1 MHLFLNGN
9 KKISN
14 LATHNMKIKKNKTMK
29 KLILTVLVA
38 LSAIFSDAQT
48 TVSGVKVDAKLAVD
62 GQNLVLNGAGVREK
76 FFMDMYVG
84 SLYLTKKSTDAKTI
98 MAANEGMAIKLNIVS
113 GMITSDKMIS
123 AINEGFENSTNKK
136 TAPLKAK
143 IDKFKGFFKEK
154 INKGDVFIIAY
165 DPTEGVAVYKNG
177 SKKGSIDGLDFKKAL
192 FGIWLCDKPADDD
205 LKEAMLG
212 K

>member
-1 MHLFLNGN
+1 
-9 KKISN
+9 
-14 LATHNMKIKKNKTMK
+14 MK
-29 KLILTVLVA
+29 KLILTVMVA
-38 LSAIFSDAQT
+38 LSAIFSEAQT
-48 TVSGVKVDAKLAVD
+48 TVSGVKVDAKIAVD
-62 GQNLVLNGAGVREK
+62 GQSLVLNGAGVREK

-84 SLYLTKKSTDAKTI
+84 SLYLTKKSNDAKSI
-98 MAANEGMAIKLNIVS
+98 IAGNEGMAIKLNIVS

-123 AINEGFENSTNKK
+123 AINEGFENATNKK
-136 TAPLKAK
+136 TAPLKTK

-154 INKGDVFIIAY
+154 INKGDVFIISY
-165 DPTEGVAVYKNG
+165 DPSEGISVYKNG
-177 SKKGSIDGLDFKKAL
+177 TKKGSIDGLDFKKAL